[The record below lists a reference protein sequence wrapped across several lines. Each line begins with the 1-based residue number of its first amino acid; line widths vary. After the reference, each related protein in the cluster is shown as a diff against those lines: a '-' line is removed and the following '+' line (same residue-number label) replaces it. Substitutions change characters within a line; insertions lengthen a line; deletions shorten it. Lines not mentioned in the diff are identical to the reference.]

1 MRRLVENGD
10 SLAIVGKQ
18 GQLYTT
24 TWRVVTSGSLGHI
37 HLRSNAGGQCIIA
50 YSTFRLWRKAGFIR
64 VLDRGA
70 V

>member
-24 TWRVVTSGSLGHI
+24 TWRVIASGSRGHM

-50 YSTFRLWRKAGFIR
+50 YSTFRLWRKAGHIR
-64 VLDRGA
+64 VLDKGTL
-70 V
+70 